1 MARRLDPIPREL
13 FLSHATP
20 DRPFVDELVQVLRG
34 NGIPVWYSV
43 TNILGSRQWHD
54 EIGRALERCDWFGL
68 ILSPAALKSKWVRR
82 ELMFALND
90 DRYVDKIVP
99 ILYQGCEFHRL
110 SWVLP
115 SFQIVDFTVDT
126 GSGYRDLLRV
136 WGLGYTP

>member
-1 MARRLDPIPREL
+1 MGPEGADV
-13 FLSHATP
+13 
-20 DRPFVDELVQVLRG
+20 RP
-34 NGIPVWYSV
+34 
-43 TNILGSRQWHD
+43 
-54 EIGRALERCDWFGL
+54 
-68 ILSPAALKSKWVRR
+68 
-82 ELMFALND
+82 LND
-90 DRYVDKIVP
+90 DCYVDKIVP